1 MRSDK
6 AAGPVTVPIQVVK
19 ALDLSPADIARWME
33 LQRSQAR
40 LDSPFLSPHWA
51 LSVAR
56 AQSDKGEDVKV
67 AIVRGAEGE
76 ALAFLPAR
84 IRHGV
89 AMPAGAPMCDYQ
101 ALVSAPG
108 VAVNP
113 RDLLTALHASRIDFC
128 HMLADDETL
137 ARHGRGQADSW
148 IIELPDGYEAYA
160 AERKAAN
167 VGVLKDIDKKRRKA
181 EREVGPSRYT
191 AMSESRGDFDQ
202 LIAWKRAQLL
212 ATGQTDLFKTPWVN
226 NLVEALF
233 QNRAPHFGG
242 GLYTLHLGDQLAA
255 VHLHLRGEH
264 TLHGWLIAYNPELER
279 YSPGMLLFQDILK
292 SMDGTDY
299 SRLDLGT
306 GDYRFKRELSN
317 ARQTVVFGFLGS
329 PSLPT
334 LVRHAAYGMRSV
346 AESLPL
352 GRISEIP
359 GKAMR
364 RIDLLRG
371 LH

>member
-1 MRSDK
+1 MSIE
-6 AAGPVTVPIQVVK
+6 VIK
-19 ALDLSPADIARWME
+19 ALDLSPADIARWVE
-33 LQRSQAR
+33 LQRGQAR

-51 LSVAR
+51 IAVAK
-56 AQSDKGEDVKV
+56 AQAEKSQYVKV
-67 AIVRGAEGE
+67 AIVRGPERE

-84 IRHGV
+84 AKHGV
-89 AMPAGAPMCDYQ
+89 AMPVGAPMCDYQ
-101 ALVSAPG
+101 ALISASG

-113 RDLLTALHASRIDFC
+113 RDLLTALGVSRIDFC

-148 IIELPDGYEAYA
+148 IVELPDGYEAYA
-160 AERKAAN
+160 AERKAAD

-181 EREVGPSRYT
+181 EREVGPSRFT
-191 AMSESRGDFDQ
+191 AMSADRADFDQ
-202 LIAWKRAQLL
+202 LIGWKRAQLL

-226 NLVEALF
+226 NLVEGLF
-233 QNRAPHFGG
+233 QAREPHFGG

-264 TLHGWLIAYNPELER
+264 TIHGWLIAHNPELDR

-292 SMDGTDY
+292 SMDGTPLM
-299 SRLDLGT
+299 RLDLGT

-329 PSLPT
+329 PSAPT
-334 LVRHAAYGMRSV
+334 LVRHVAYGLRSM
-346 AESLPL
+346 AEALPL

>member
-1 MRSDK
+1 M
-6 AAGPVTVPIQVVK
+6 PIDVVK
-19 ALDLSPADIARWME
+19 ALDLSPADIARWE
-33 LQRSQAR
+33 ALQRGQTR
-40 LDSPFLSPHWA
+40 LDSPFLSPHWTRA
-51 LSVAR
+51 VAK
-56 AQSDKGEDVKV
+56 AQADKAHDVKV
-67 AIVRGAEGE
+67 AIFRADDGQAV
-76 ALAFLPAR
+76 AFMPAR

-89 AMPAGAPMCDYQ
+89 AMPVGSPMCDYQ
-101 ALVSAPG
+101 ALISAQG

-113 RDLLTALHASRIDFC
+113 RDMLAALSVSRMDFC

-137 ARHGRGQADSW
+137 ARHGRGRADSW
-148 IIELPDGYEAYA
+148 IVEIPDGYEAYA
-160 AERKAAN
+160 AERKTSG

-191 AMSESRGDFDQ
+191 ALSTDRADFDQ
-202 LIAWKRAQLL
+202 LIAWKRDQLL

-226 NLVEALF
+226 QLVEGLF
-233 QNRAPHFGG
+233 QNHDAGFGG
-242 GLYTLHLGDQLAA
+242 GLYTLHLGDKLAA

-264 TLHGWLIAYNPELER
+264 TIHGWLIAHNPELDR

-292 SMDGTDY
+292 SMDGSAYT
-299 SRLDLGT
+299 RLDLGT

-329 PSLPT
+329 PSVPT
-334 LVRHAAYGMRSV
+334 LVRHAVYGVRSV
-346 AESLPL
+346 AEALPL
-352 GRISEIP
+352 GRISELP